1 MRALFV
7 LSCLLMALTV
17 RGATPEVGKDIL
29 RKLVKL
35 PTITFPANWQF
46 DPEHGFT
53 LGSGEPDVL
62 AQISTLRKEM
72 QGDNSDAERYMS
84 IAELY
89 SSINE
94 STKAKHTCDR
104 AVGLYRKQ
112 VDMQPDDGVLL
123 AKLGQAL
130 EGAGKTTE
138 AESVLRRAVRTK
150 PKEWECWVALGR
162 FLDTEARRTVY
173 ENPASAA
180 DDAGN
185 AADAATDK
193 LSPGQVAL
201 AKKWTEEAGA
211 VYDKAVAAAPEE
223 AEVYYRRG
231 LHRCLHNALLNRIRL
246 AAGEQAD
253 EVALL
258 NDCFTPESLAD
269 LQHASRLSPRDYR
282 RIGGTVLFEI
292 YAASAEK
299 GQVNWGT
306 FSWNSLPD
314 KSQRSIREAIARLEN
329 LAQSP
334 RPKVAAGAL
343 EVLGILQGPVLHE
356 SRSCVANLRSALAL
370 DPSREQTWETLAAT
384 LAQTK
389 HYDELLS
396 ICEERVR
403 RKDSARSR
411 ILLAKAYEKM
421 KQWDNCEK
429 QIRLALKLEPD
440 DFTANLALADLLLKH
455 SDDATA
461 LSDANGWLAR
471 AEYLLNKMTVRQRTQ
486 LHMVDLTLTRG
497 IYFALTDEVETARR
511 WVKAVIDQDKENKFA
526 QDILDAMDY

>member
-1 MRALFV
+1 MRAIFV
-7 LSCLLMALTV
+7 LSCLLMTLTV
-17 RGATPEVGKDIL
+17 RGATPEVGKDTL

-53 LGSGEPDVL
+53 LGSGDPDVL
-62 AQISTLRKEM
+62 AQISALRKKM
-72 QGDNSDAERYMS
+72 QRNNSDAERYLR

-94 STKAKHTCDR
+94 SSKAKHTCDR
-104 AVGLYRKQ
+104 AVDLYRKQ
-112 VDMQPDDGVLL
+112 ADMQPDNGIWLT
-123 AKLGQAL
+123 KLGQAL
-130 EGAGKTTE
+130 EGAGRTTE
-138 AESVLRRAVRTK
+138 AESVLRRAVRTA
-150 PKEWECWVALGR
+150 PKEWECWVALGQ

-173 ENPASAA
+173 ESPTSAA
-180 DDAGN
+180 NDTGN
-185 AADAATDK
+185 VADASTDK
-193 LSPGQVAL
+193 LSPSQVAL
-201 AKKWTEEAGA
+201 AKKWTEEAGN
-211 VYDKAVAAAPEE
+211 VYDKAAAAAPEE
-223 AEVYYRRG
+223 AEVYFRRG
-231 LHRCLHNALLNRIRL
+231 LHRCLRNALLNRIRL

-253 EVALL
+253 DVALL

-282 RIGGTVLFEI
+282 LIGGTALFEI
-292 YAASAEK
+292 YAVSATK
-299 GQVNWGT
+299 GQVNWET
-306 FSWNSLPD
+306 FSWSSLPD
-314 KSQRSIREAIARLEN
+314 KSQRSIREAITRLEN

-334 RPKVAAGAL
+334 QTHVAAGAL

-356 SRSCVANLRSALAL
+356 PRSCIDNLRSALTL
-370 DPSREQTWETLAAT
+370 DPSREQAWETLAAT
-384 LAQTK
+384 LAQSK

-396 ICEERVR
+396 TCEDRVKQ
-403 RKDSARSR
+403 KDSARNR
-411 ILLAKAYEKM
+411 ILLAKAYEKL
-421 KQWDNCEK
+421 KQWDNCEQ
-429 QIRLALKLEPD
+429 QIRLALKLDPD

-455 SDDATA
+455 SDDASA

-486 LHMVDLTLTRG
+486 LHMVDLTLARG

-526 QDILDAMDY
+526 QDILDAMEY